1 MNWEKIL
8 LRSKLFILNL
18 PKTLQETSIW
28 IIASYLIPILNIGII
43 WGIQGDDFKITTNIL
58 SIVIITNACF
68 FTSLY
73 YLAFTNKKE
82 RRTLSIIS
90 IVAYVTTVV
99 FFTVSIIEVEISKSL
114 FTLKLYKLGALIS
127 FLVALFLALVNKYD
141 EVQAISKARAAG
153 SKGTT
158 ETSVDGKNVKV

>member
-1 MNWEKIL
+1 MNWEIFL
-8 LRSKLFILNL
+8 LRSKLFIINL

-43 WGIQGDDFKITTNIL
+43 WGIQGNDFIITTNIL

-73 YLAFTNKKE
+73 YLGFTNKKE

-114 FTLKLYKLGALIS
+114 FTVKLYKLGALFS

-141 EVQAISKARAAG
+141 EVQAISKSRAAG
-153 SKGTT
+153 GKGTT

>member
-1 MNWEKIL
+1 MNRERFL
-8 LRSKLFILNL
+8 LRIRLFITNL

-28 IIASYLIPILNIGII
+28 IIVSYLIPLLNIGII
-43 WGIQGDDFKITTNIL
+43 WGIQRDDFLITTNIL
-58 SIVIITNACF
+58 SIVIVTNACF

-73 YLAFTNKKE
+73 YLGFTNKKD
-82 RRTLSIIS
+82 RRTLGVVS

-114 FTLKLYKLGALIS
+114 FTIKLYKLGALAS

-141 EVQAISKARAAG
+141 EVQAISRARAAG
-153 SKGTT
+153 GKGTT
-158 ETSVDGKNVKV
+158 ETSIDGKNVKV